1 VNKLKTASGP
11 ISCTCSCKCFG
22 EFKLEDWDFDY
33 SLLPS
38 HFSKANIKI
47 LYRDKIR
54 VFYSTV
60 AAAKQDGFT
69 DFNPKLFSRP
79 NGYLYSYTGLRGDA
93 KVLYKRIRSGAEQ
106 RI

>member
-1 VNKLKTASGP
+1 L
-11 ISCTCSCKCFG
+11 CKCFG
-22 EFKLEDWDFDY
+22 EAKLEDWDFDY
-33 SLLPS
+33 SMLPS
-38 HFSKANIKI
+38 HFSQGNIKI

-93 KVLYKRIRSGAEQ
+93 KALYKKIRSGAEK
-106 RI
+106 RIQLIQTPTVED